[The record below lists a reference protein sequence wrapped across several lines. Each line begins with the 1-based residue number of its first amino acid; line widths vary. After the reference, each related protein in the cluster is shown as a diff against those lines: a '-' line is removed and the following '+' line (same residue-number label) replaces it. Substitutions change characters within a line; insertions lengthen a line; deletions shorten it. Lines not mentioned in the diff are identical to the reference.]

1 MKYRNLTVQ
10 ILIFLFIIQNVLF
23 LQILEAPIWL
33 LSKNRCDEAQK
44 TLQVLRGW
52 VSTES
57 ISTEF
62 NQLKEIS
69 KISASCENCVKSNA
83 KCSHP
88 PPTLFDKLKDMTKK
102 RALKPFALVSILFL
116 LMQFTAMFAMRPY
129 IVQILSAHGISLD
142 ANLITTIIGVIG
154 ILANICIVLFIRSMG
169 KRRIY
174 LYAIVGNFL
183 TCFGLSKFFNS
194 ILIE

>member
-1 MKYRNLTVQ
+1 MNNSFHFK
-10 ILIFLFIIQNVLF
+10 IP
-23 LQILEAPIWL
+23 EAPIWL
-33 LSKNRCDEAQK
+33 LSRDRPAEAQR

-57 ISTEF
+57 ISPEF
-62 NQLKEIS
+62 QQLKQIS
-69 KISASCENCVKSNA
+69 QMSASCESCAKSST

-88 PPTLFDKLKDMTKK
+88 PPKLVDKFKDMTKK
-102 RALKPFALVSILFL
+102 RTLKPFALVTILFL

-142 ANLITTIIGVIG
+142 ANVTTTIIGVIG
-154 ILANICIVLFIRSMG
+154 ILANVCIVLFIRSMG

-174 LYAIVGNFL
+174 LYSMVGNFL
-183 TCFGLSKFFNS
+183 TCFGLCKIHPCFVSLFIF
-194 ILIE
+194 LI